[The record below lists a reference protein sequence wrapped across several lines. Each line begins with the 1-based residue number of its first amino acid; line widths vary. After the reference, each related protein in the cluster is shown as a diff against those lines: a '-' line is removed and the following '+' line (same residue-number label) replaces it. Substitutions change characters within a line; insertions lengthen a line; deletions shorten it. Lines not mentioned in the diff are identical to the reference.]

1 MRRLLSLQLA
11 PPDVD
16 TYVLWCVDRG
26 RHSTPPSVVAFS
38 RRCEVER
45 RDGCIVRG
53 RSHESR
59 LRISLAG
66 VCEVVQALLVA
77 RRRDVPNQVLM
88 VLLAGVCEMVQALVV
103 DEAEGR
109 AEPACA
115 KWFRP
120 CLLRDGG
127 TYRTR
132 RCSELSRLMRRRLR
146 RCCCDSAIRSD
157 LKQT

>member
-1 MRRLLSLQLA
+1 MRRLLSLRLA

-26 RHSTPPSVVAFS
+26 RHSTPPSVAAFS

-59 LRISLAG
+59 LRISLTG
-66 VCEVVQALLVA
+66 VCEVV
-77 RRRDVPNQVLM
+77 R
-88 VLLAGVCEMVQALVV
+88 ALVV
-103 DEAEGR
+103 AEAEGH

-127 TYRTR
+127 TCRTR
-132 RCSELSRLMRRRLR
+132 C
-146 RCCCDSAIRSD
+146 
-157 LKQT
+157 

>member
-1 MRRLLSLQLA
+1 MVNGVVGGA
-11 PPDVD
+11 V
-16 TYVLWCVDRG
+16 VEVDRRESESKG
-26 RHSTPPSVVAFS
+26 CDVFYPFGWLPLMSTLAAFS

-66 VCEVVQALLVA
+66 VCEVVQAL
-77 RRRDVPNQVLM
+77 
-88 VLLAGVCEMVQALVV
+88 VV
-103 DEAEGR
+103 DEAEGH

-127 TYRTR
+127 TCRTR
-132 RCSELSRLMRRRLR
+132 C
-146 RCCCDSAIRSD
+146 
-157 LKQT
+157 